1 MATSAKD
8 SDLQWAPATMNDS
21 ALETGPDKAVADAL
35 LENLGYTPEL
45 SRNRSTWNVV
55 FMSFIL
61 ASVPYGLCTTYQY
74 ALAGGGPA
82 NIIWGWVLVSLI
94 ILAVAASLAEITSVY
109 PTAGGVYYQT
119 FVLAPIWCR
128 RISSWI
134 CGWAYF
140 AGQVMIT
147 LAVNFGTAQFFIA
160 CLNVFNDSDGNGLTD
175 SWGAWQTYVIFLA
188 VTVICHAIPALGN
201 KWLPWLE
208 YFAIFWTLA
217 GVIAI
222 DVCLLVIAKEG
233 RQSGKWVFGH
243 FEPQTGWPDGW
254 SFCIGL
260 LQAAYATSSTGMIIS
275 MCEEVR
281 QPAVQ
286 VPKAM
291 VGTIIINL
299 IAGLVFLIPVVFVMH
314 DLPGLA
320 ALVSGQPI
328 PSIFKQ
334 AIGNSV
340 GTFLLLLPL
349 LILGLI
355 CGIGCVTATSRC
367 TWAFARDGAIPASGW
382 WRTINKKLDIPLNA
396 MMLDMVIELLIGL
409 IYFGSTAAYSAFSGV
424 GVILLTLS
432 YACPIAVSLC
442 LRGREDIKNGSF
454 DLGYLGVFCNVI
466 ALAWT
471 SIVTPLFCM
480 PTFMSVTAETMNYAS
495 VVLVGFIGISGVWY
509 WVWGHKNYVGPPTD
523 AIDPEVEGEANSSMG
538 SHGAEERPKN
548 I

>member
-128 RISSWI
+128 RISSWV

-188 VTVICHAIPALGN
+188 VTVICHVIPALVG
-201 KWLPWLE
+201 
-208 YFAIFWTLA
+208 AQA
-217 GVIAI
+217 RDHV
-222 DVCLLVIAKEG
+222 G
-233 RQSGKWVFGH
+233 RACS
-243 FEPQTGWPDGW
+243 
-254 SFCIGL
+254 
-260 LQAAYATSSTGMIIS
+260 
-275 MCEEVR
+275 
-281 QPAVQ
+281 
-286 VPKAM
+286 
-291 VGTIIINL
+291 
-299 IAGLVFLIPVVFVMH
+299 
-314 DLPGLA
+314 
-320 ALVSGQPI
+320 
-328 PSIFKQ
+328 
-334 AIGNSV
+334 IGN
-340 GTFLLLLPL
+340 
-349 LILGLI
+349 
-355 CGIGCVTATSRC
+355 TATDRC
-367 TWAFARDGAIPASGW
+367 GHHGFA
-382 WRTINKKLDIPLNA
+382 
-396 MMLDMVIELLIGL
+396 
-409 IYFGSTAAYSAFSGV
+409 
-424 GVILLTLS
+424 
-432 YACPIAVSLC
+432 
-442 LRGREDIKNGSF
+442 
-454 DLGYLGVFCNVI
+454 
-466 ALAWT
+466 
-471 SIVTPLFCM
+471 
-480 PTFMSVTAETMNYAS
+480 
-495 VVLVGFIGISGVWY
+495 
-509 WVWGHKNYVGPPTD
+509 
-523 AIDPEVEGEANSSMG
+523 
-538 SHGAEERPKN
+538 
-548 I
+548 